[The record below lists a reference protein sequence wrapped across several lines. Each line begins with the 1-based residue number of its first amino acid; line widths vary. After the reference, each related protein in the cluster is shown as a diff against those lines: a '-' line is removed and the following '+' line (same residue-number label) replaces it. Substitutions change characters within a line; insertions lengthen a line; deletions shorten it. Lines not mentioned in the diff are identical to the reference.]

1 MSVVSPAFAAAS
13 APDLGM
19 VIIGRNEGERLRRCL
34 ESCQAV
40 GARRVYVDSGSTDG
54 SVQLALEAGAQVVRL
69 DMTRPFTAARARNAG
84 LHELR
89 RQFPDVALVQFI
101 DGDCELL
108 PKWLESAQRFLGAH
122 PEIVAVAGRL
132 RERFPEKSVF
142 NRLCDIEWN
151 TPVGEARSFGGI
163 VLARVEAIDA
173 AGGFRE
179 DLIAGEEPELCVRLR
194 ARGGRLWRLD
204 EDMAWHD
211 ANMLRLSQWWRRTL
225 RSGHAFAEGASLHGA
240 PPERHFAGETR
251 RALLWGA
258 VLPLAILALACATPL
273 AWVLLLIY
281 PLQWLRIGSRLARH
295 HAPIPWLQ
303 GGFLLLGRFPEAL
316 GVLKFYR
323 GRLVGRRS
331 GLIEY
336 K

>member
-1 MSVVSPAFAAAS
+1 MM
-13 APDLGM
+13 GI
-19 VIIGRNEGERLRRCL
+19 VIIGRNEGERLRKCL
-34 ESCQAV
+34 LSCADA
-40 GARRVYVDSGSTDG
+40 GARRAYVDSGSTDG
-54 SVQLALEAGAQVVRL
+54 SVELARASGVRVVQL
-69 DMTRPFTAARARNAG
+69 DMTRPFSAARARNAG
-84 LHELR
+84 LRELR
-89 RQFPDVALVQFI
+89 RIFPEITLVQFI
-101 DGDCELL
+101 DGDCELM
-108 PKWLESAQRFLGAH
+108 PQWLASAQRFLAKH
-122 PEIVAVAGRL
+122 SDIVAVAGRL
-132 RERFPEKSVF
+132 RERYPDKSVF
-142 NRLCDIEWN
+142 NQLCDIEWN

-163 VLARVEAIDA
+163 VLVRVEAVEG

-179 DLIAGEEPELCVRLR
+179 DLIAGEEPELCVRIR

-225 RSGHAFAEGASLHGA
+225 RSGHAFAEGAALHGR

-258 VLPLAILALACATPL
+258 ALPLAILALACVTPL
-273 AWVLLLIY
+273 AWLLLSIY
-281 PLQWLRIGSRLARH
+281 PLQWLRIGRRLARQ

-303 GGFLLLGRFPEAL
+303 GLFLLLGRFPEAL
-316 GVLKFYR
+316 GALKFYR

>member
-1 MSVVSPAFAAAS
+1 
-13 APDLGM
+13 M

-34 ESCQAV
+34 ESCRDV
-40 GARRVYVDSGSTDG
+40 GVRRVYVDSGSTDG
-54 SVQLALEAGAQVVRL
+54 SVQLALDSGAQVVRL
-69 DMTRPFTAARARNAG
+69 DMARPFTAARARNAG
-84 LHELR
+84 LAELR
-89 RQFPDVALVQFI
+89 RTCPEATLVQFI

-108 PKWLESAQRFLGAH
+108 PRWLGEAERFLAAR
-122 PEIVAVAGRL
+122 PDVVAVAGRL
-132 RERFPEKSVF
+132 RERFPDKSVF

-163 VLARVEAIDA
+163 VFARVAAIEG

-179 DLIAGEEPELCVRLR
+179 DLIAGEEPELCVRIR

-211 ANMLRLSQWWRRTL
+211 ANILHLSQWWRRTL
-225 RSGHAFAEGASLHGA
+225 RSGHAFAEGAALHGA
-240 PPERHFAGETR
+240 PPERHFAAETR

-258 VLPLAILALACATPL
+258 GMPLAILALACAWPW
-273 AWVLLLIY
+273 ALLLLLVY
-281 PLQWLRIGSRLARH
+281 PLQWLRIGARLARG

-316 GVLKFYR
+316 GALKFYR
-323 GRLVGRRS
+323 GRMVGRRS

>member
-1 MSVVSPAFAAAS
+1 VTPTDAWAAAP
-13 APDLGM
+13 AVGM

-34 ESCQAV
+34 ESSQAV
-40 GARRVYVDSGSTDG
+40 GGRRVYVDSGSTDG
-54 SVQLALEAGAQVVRL
+54 SVQLALDAGAQVVRL
-69 DMTRPFTAARARNAG
+69 DMSQPFTAARARNAG
-84 LHELR
+84 LGELR
-89 RQFPDVALVQFI
+89 RQCPEVTLVQFI

-108 PKWLESAQRFLGAH
+108 PQWLTKAESFLAQH
-122 PEIVAVAGRL
+122 PDIAAVAGRL
-132 RERFPEKSVF
+132 RERYPDKSVF
-142 NRLCDIEWN
+142 NQLCDIEWN

-163 VLARVEAIDA
+163 VLVRVEAVEG

-179 DLIAGEEPELCVRLR
+179 DLIAGEEPELCVRIR

-225 RSGHAFAEGASLHGA
+225 RSGHAFAEGAALHGR

-258 VLPLAILALACATPL
+258 ALPLAILALACVTPL
-273 AWVLLLIY
+273 AWLLLSIY
-281 PLQWLRIGSRLARH
+281 PLQWLRIGRRLARQ

-303 GGFLLLGRFPEAL
+303 GLFLLLGRFPEAL
-316 GVLKFYR
+316 GALKFYR

>member
-1 MSVVSPAFAAAS
+1 MTTPAAPALPSSV
-13 APDLGM
+13 GM

-40 GARRVYVDSGSTDG
+40 GARRVYVDSGSTDE
-54 SVQLALEAGAQVVRL
+54 SVRLALDSGARVVRL

-84 LHELR
+84 LQDLR
-89 RQFPDVALVQFI
+89 QACPEVTLVQFI

-108 PKWLESAQRFLGAH
+108 PQWLATAEAFLAQH
-122 PEIVAVAGRL
+122 PDVVAVAGRL
-132 RERFPEKSVF
+132 RERFPDKSVF
-142 NRLCDIEWN
+142 NQLCDIEWN

-163 VLARVEAIDA
+163 VFVRVAAVED

-179 DLIAGEEPELCVRLR
+179 DLIAGEEPELCVRIR

-204 EDMAWHD
+204 QDMAWHD
-211 ANMLRLSQWWRRTL
+211 ANILHLSQWWRRTL
-225 RSGHAFAEGASLHGA
+225 RSGHAFAEGAALHGG
-240 PPERHFAGETR
+240 PPERHFAAETR

-258 VLPLAILALACATPL
+258 ALPLVIVAAACVVPWA
-273 AWVLLLIY
+273 LLLLLVY
-281 PLQWLRIGSRLARH
+281 PLQWLRIGFALARRH
-295 HAPIPWLQ
+295 SPIPWLQ

-316 GVLKFYR
+316 GALKFYR
-323 GRLVGRRS
+323 GRMVRRPS

>member
-1 MSVVSPAFAAAS
+1 MTAAA
-13 APDLGM
+13 APATPPGLGM

-34 ESCQAV
+34 ESCRAV

-54 SVQLALEAGAQVVRL
+54 SVQLALDVGAQVVRL

-108 PKWLESAQRFLGAH
+108 PQWLESARRFLVAH

-281 PLQWLRIGSRLARH
+281 PLQWLRIGARLARH

>member
-1 MSVVSPAFAAAS
+1 V
-13 APDLGM
+13 L
-19 VIIGRNEGERLRRCL
+19 
-34 ESCQAV
+34 
-40 GARRVYVDSGSTDG
+40 GARRVYVDSGSTDD
-54 SVQLALEAGAQVVRL
+54 SVALALAAGARVVRL
-69 DMTRPFTAARARNAG
+69 DMARPFTAARARNAG
-84 LHELR
+84 LQALR
-89 RQFPDVALVQFI
+89 RASPDATLVQFI

-108 PKWLESAQRFLGAH
+108 PQWLATAEAFLASR
-122 PEIVAVAGRL
+122 PDVVAVAGRL
-132 RERFPEKSVF
+132 RERFPDKSVF

-163 VLARVEAIDA
+163 VFARAAAVED

-204 EDMAWHD
+204 ADMAWHD
-211 ANMLRLSQWWRRTL
+211 ANILRLSQWWRRTL
-225 RSGHAFAEGASLHGA
+225 RSGHAFAEGAALHGR
-240 PPERHFAGETR
+240 PPERHFTAETR

-258 VLPLAILALACATPL
+258 ALPLAILAGACVS
-273 AWVLLLIY
+273 AWALLLVLLY
-281 PLQWLRIGSRLARH
+281 PLQWLRISVRLVRR

-316 GVLKFYR
+316 GALKFYG
-323 GRLVGRRS
+323 GRLAGRRS

>member
-1 MSVVSPAFAAAS
+1 MTAAATPAS
-13 APDLGM
+13 SSVGM

-34 ESCQAV
+34 ESCKAV

-54 SVQLALEAGAQVVRL
+54 SVQLALDSGAQVVRL
-69 DMTRPFTAARARNAG
+69 DMSRPFTAARARNAG
-84 LHELR
+84 LAELR
-89 RQFPDVALVQFI
+89 RTCGDVTLVQFI

-108 PKWLESAQRFLGAH
+108 PRWLGEAEAFLAAR
-122 PEIVAVAGRL
+122 PEVVAVAGRL
-132 RERFPEKSVF
+132 RERFPDKSIF
-142 NRLCDIEWN
+142 NQLCDIEWN

-163 VLARVEAIDA
+163 VFARVSAIEG

-179 DLIAGEEPELCVRLR
+179 DLIAGEEPELCVRIR

-211 ANMLRLSQWWRRTL
+211 ANILHLSQWWRRML
-225 RSGHAFAEGASLHGA
+225 RSGHAFAEGAALHGA
-240 PPERHFAGETR
+240 PPERHFTAETR

-258 VLPLAILALACATPL
+258 WMPLAIVALACAWPW
-273 AWVLLLIY
+273 ALLLLLLY
-281 PLQWLRIGSRLARH
+281 PLQWLRIGARLARV

-316 GVLKFYR
+316 GALKFYR
-323 GRLVGRRS
+323 GRMVGRRS

>member
-1 MSVVSPAFAAAS
+1 MSTLSGSPI
-13 APDLGM
+13 PPTVGM

-54 SVQLALEAGAQVVRL
+54 SVQLALDAGAQVVRL
-69 DMTRPFTAARARNAG
+69 DMARPFTAARARNAG
-84 LHELR
+84 LRELR
-89 RQFPDVALVQFI
+89 RQCPGVTLVQFI

-108 PKWLESAQRFLGAH
+108 PQWLGSAEAFLAQH

-132 RERFPEKSVF
+132 RERFPDRSVF

-163 VLARVEAIDA
+163 VFVRVEAVEG

-179 DLIAGEEPELCVRLR
+179 DLIAGEEPELCVRIR

-211 ANMLRLSQWWRRTL
+211 ANILRLSQWWRRTL
-225 RSGHAFAEGASLHGA
+225 RSGHAFAEGAALHGR

-251 RALLWGA
+251 RALVWGA
-258 VLPLAILALACATPL
+258 ALPLAILALACITPV
-273 AWVLLLIY
+273 AWLLLLIY
-281 PLQWLRIGSRLARH
+281 PLQWLRIGFGLARQ

-303 GGFLLLGRFPEAL
+303 GAFLLLGRFPEAL
-316 GVLKFYR
+316 GALKFYR
-323 GRLVGRRS
+323 DRLVGRRS